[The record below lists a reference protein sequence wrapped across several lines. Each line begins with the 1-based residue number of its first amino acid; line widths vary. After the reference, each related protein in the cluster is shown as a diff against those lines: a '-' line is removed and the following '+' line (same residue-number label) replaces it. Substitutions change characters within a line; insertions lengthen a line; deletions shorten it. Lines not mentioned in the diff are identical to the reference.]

1 MIVLA
6 AIGAAL
12 FTACAGDKLTIKNVK
27 MVSTLKEGSGGPNRS
42 TNPDVRRN
50 KIFFFFFFF
59 FFFLSLMTNLSV
71 FVCFFRSNQFGQ
83 VIFDYF

>member
-27 MVSTLKEGSGGPNRS
+27 MTSTLKEGSGWS
-42 TNPDVRRN
+42 KQKRR
-50 KIFFFFFFF
+50 IP
-59 FFFLSLMTNLSV
+59 M
-71 FVCFFRSNQFGQ
+71 
-83 VIFDYF
+83 